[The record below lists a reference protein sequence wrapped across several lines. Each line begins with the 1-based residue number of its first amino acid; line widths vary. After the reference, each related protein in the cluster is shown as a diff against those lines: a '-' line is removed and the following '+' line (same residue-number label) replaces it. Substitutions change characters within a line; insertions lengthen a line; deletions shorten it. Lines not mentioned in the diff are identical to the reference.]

1 MAQRPASEA
10 DMSEA
15 LLKIEAVNCYF
26 QGLRAVADLG
36 FTVAAG
42 EIKAVIGPNG
52 AGKSTLFNMIAGVTR
67 PTSGHIFF
75 DGHRIDTLPT
85 FARARLGIARTFQN
99 LQIFREMTVLENVI
113 AGCHLHGHTGFTRS
127 ILRDRIFRAEERTL
141 EEASFVLLER
151 FNLADKAYLQAGTLS
166 YGEMKVLELA
176 RALAGEPRLLLLDE
190 PTAGLPRAE
199 AEHMEDVVRD
209 LNKQGVTVLL
219 VEHNMRMV
227 MSLSHDILVL
237 NHGAR
242 IAEGSGDEIS
252 RHPDVLTAYL
262 GATDDA

>member
-1 MAQRPASEA
+1 
-10 DMSEA
+10 MSTT
-15 LLKIEAVNCYF
+15 LLKIEALNCSF
-26 QGLRAVADLG
+26 QGLRAVADLS
-36 FTVAAG
+36 FDVAAG

-67 PTSGHIFF
+67 PTSGHIRF
-75 DGHRIDTLPT
+75 DGRRIDTLPT

-99 LQIFREMTVLENVI
+99 LQIFRDMTVLENVV
-113 AGCHLHGHTGFTRS
+113 AGCHLRGRAGFAHA
-127 ILRDRIFRAEERTL
+127 ILRDRSFRAEERAL
-141 EEASFVLLER
+141 EEASFDLLRR
-151 FNLADKAYLQAGTLS
+151 FGLAGKAHVPAGALS
-166 YGEMKVLELA
+166 YGEMKMLELA
-176 RALAGEPRLLLLDE
+176 RALAGGPRLLLLDE

-199 AEHMEDVVRD
+199 ADHMEGIVRA
-209 LNKQGVTVLL
+209 LNEQGMTVLL

-237 NHGAR
+237 NNGVR
-242 IAEGSGDEIS
+242 IAEGPGEAIS

>member
-1 MAQRPASEA
+1 
-10 DMSEA
+10 MSTA
-15 LLKIEAVNCYF
+15 LLKIEALNCYF

-67 PTSGHIFF
+67 ATSGHIFF
-75 DGHRIDTLPT
+75 DGHRIDALPT

-113 AGCHLHGHTGFTRS
+113 AGRHLRGHAGFTRAV
-127 ILRDRIFRAEERTL
+127 LRGRSFRAEERTL
-141 EEASFVLLER
+141 ETASFELLER
-151 FNLADKAYLQAGTLS
+151 FNLADKAYLPAGALS

-199 AEHMEDVVRD
+199 AEHMEDVIRD
-209 LNKQGVTVLL
+209 LNKQGMTVLL

-237 NHGAR
+237 NYGAR
-242 IAEGSGDEIS
+242 IAEGSADEIS

>member
-1 MAQRPASEA
+1 
-10 DMSEA
+10 MSAA
-15 LLKIEAVNCYF
+15 LLKIEALNCYF
-26 QGLRAVADLG
+26 QGLRAVADLSFAVTG
-36 FTVAAG
+36 G

-75 DGHRIDTLPT
+75 DGKRIDTLPT

-99 LQIFREMTVLENVI
+99 LQIFREMTVLENII
-113 AGCHLHGHTGFTRS
+113 AGCHLRGRAGLTRA
-127 ILRDRIFRAEERTL
+127 ILRDRTFRTEERAL
-141 EEASFVLLER
+141 EAASVALLER
-151 FNLADKAYLQAGTLS
+151 FKLADKAHLPAGALS

-199 AEHMEDVVRD
+199 AEHMEDVIRE
-209 LNKQGVTVLL
+209 LNKQGMTVLL

-227 MSLSHDILVL
+227 MALSHDILVL

-242 IAEGSGDEIS
+242 IVEGSGDEIS

>member
-1 MAQRPASEA
+1 
-10 DMSEA
+10 
-15 LLKIEAVNCYF
+15 
-26 QGLRAVADLG
+26 
-36 FTVAAG
+36 
-42 EIKAVIGPNG
+42 
-52 AGKSTLFNMIAGVTR
+52 
-67 PTSGHIFF
+67 
-75 DGHRIDTLPT
+75 LPT

-113 AGCHLHGHTGFTRS
+113 AGCHLRGHEGVMRA
-127 ILRDRIFRAEERTL
+127 ILRDRRFRTEERAL
-141 EEASFVLLER
+141 EVASFELLER
-151 FNLADKAYLQAGTLS
+151 FNLADKAYLPAGALS

-199 AEHMEDVVRD
+199 AEHMEGVVRD
-209 LNKQGVTVLL
+209 LNKQGMTVLL

-227 MSLSHDILVL
+227 MALSHDILVL
-237 NHGAR
+237 NNGAR
-242 IAEGSGDEIS
+242 IAEGTGDEIS

>member
-1 MAQRPASEA
+1 
-10 DMSEA
+10 MSA
-15 LLKIEAVNCYF
+15 TLLKIEALNCYF
-26 QGLRAVADLG
+26 QGLRAVADLS
-36 FTVAAG
+36 FAVAAG

-67 PTSGHIFF
+67 ATSGHILF
-75 DGHRIDTLPT
+75 DGHRIDALPT

-113 AGCHLHGHTGFTRS
+113 AGCHLRGRVGFARA
-127 ILRDRIFRAEERTL
+127 ILRDRTFRTEERAL
-141 EEASFVLLER
+141 EAVSFELLER
-151 FNLADKAYLQAGTLS
+151 FGLAEKAYLPAGALS

-199 AEHMEDVVRD
+199 AEHMESIVRG
-209 LNKQGVTVLL
+209 LNEQGMTVLL

-237 NHGAR
+237 NNGLR

>member
-1 MAQRPASEA
+1 
-10 DMSEA
+10 MSAA
-15 LLKIEAVNCYF
+15 LLKIEALNCYF

-113 AGCHLHGHTGFTRS
+113 AGCHLRGHAGFRRA
-127 ILRDRIFRAEERTL
+127 ILRDRTFRTEERAL
-141 EEASFVLLER
+141 EEASF
-151 FNLADKAYLQAGTLS
+151 
-166 YGEMKVLELA
+166 
-176 RALAGEPRLLLLDE
+176 
-190 PTAGLPRAE
+190 
-199 AEHMEDVVRD
+199 
-209 LNKQGVTVLL
+209 
-219 VEHNMRMV
+219 
-227 MSLSHDILVL
+227 
-237 NHGAR
+237 
-242 IAEGSGDEIS
+242 
-252 RHPDVLTAYL
+252 
-262 GATDDA
+262 DAA